1 MSRSSSQPGVRR
13 AALITAG
20 LLVGAVVAQPAPA
33 RADVVAPVT
42 RIVAPVLDIQFDE
55 SDLEGSA
62 RVEHLPARTT
72 VTLDSNILFG
82 KDSAQVNTT
91 AATRLAAIAQ
101 QLESRGPGQVSIT
114 GHTDDLGSAA
124 HGRELSQQRADAV
137 ARVLRLGL
145 PAGHFPFT
153 TAGRGEDDPAVPN
166 TSESNR
172 RINRRVVIVYRQR

>member
-1 MSRSSSQPGVRR
+1 MSRLTSQPGVRSTT
-13 AALITAG
+13 LITAG
-20 LLVGAVVAQPAPA
+20 LMAAVVAQPAPA
-33 RADVVAPVT
+33 TADVVAPVT

-62 RVEHLPARTT
+62 RVERLPARTT

-82 KDSAQVNTT
+82 KDSAQVNTA
-91 AATRLAAIAQ
+91 AATRLAAVAQ
-101 QLESRGPGQVSIT
+101 QLGSRGPGRVSIT

-137 ARVLRLGL
+137 ARVLRRGL
-145 PAGHFPFT
+145 PAGDFPFT

-172 RINRRVVIVYRQR
+172 RINRRVVVVYRQR